1 MRVKELSFDGF
12 RNLHPGRWQPDGGV
26 NILYGDNAQ
35 GKTNLLEACWLF
47 TGARSFRG
55 AKDAE
60 MVQFGA
66 DAARLALTFEAG
78 GREQEAA
85 ITIKQRRSVT
95 LNGFPCRRRPNWRAL
110 FAVWCFHLPICR

>member
-1 MRVKELSFDGF
+1 MRVNELSFEGF
-12 RNLHPGRWQPDGGV
+12 RNLHPGRWNPDGGV

-47 TGARSFRG
+47 TGGRSFRG

-66 DAARLALTFEAG
+66 QGARLQMLFDAG
-78 GREQEAA
+78 RRE
-85 ITIKQRRSVT
+85 
-95 LNGFPCRRRPNWRAL
+95 
-110 FAVWCFHLPICR
+110 